1 MLWVMWFVKSSVKCI
16 MSSSSECGI
25 KMLLITYCW
34 LGNRERERGGREGE
48 LRGKGGRDVERG
60 RGEGGERGREGRE
73 RVRER
78 RLHEEDEHHTNTCC
92 PTPLVLD
99 YYYMLI

>member
-34 LGNRERERGGREGE
+34 LGNRERGGGREGE
-48 LRGKGGRDVERG
+48 LRGKGREGCRERERG
-60 RGEGGERGREGRE
+60 GWRERGREGRE

-92 PTPLVLD
+92 PSPLVLD